1 MKPVSISPLNGEGLF
16 AFALLILLS
25 GCRSKA
31 EEDPVIYYN
40 KGLQLMQA
48 GRIQE
53 AIDSFQRAIQL
64 KPDLADAHS
73 DLGAAYNKVNRTQ
86 EAVGE
91 FEQAI
96 QLNPKMARAHYNLGN
111 AYDRLGR
118 FREAIAAYEQAQRL
132 TPDDPEIYVN
142 LVLQRGFI
150 DSKRLTA

>member
-1 MKPVSISPLNGEGLF
+1 MKHESIFPLNGGGRF

-25 GCRSKA
+25 GCRSSA

-40 KGLQLMQA
+40 NGLQLMQA

-53 AIDSFQRAIQL
+53 AVASFHRAIQL
-64 KPDLADAHS
+64 KPDFVDAHC
-73 DLGAAYNKVNRTQ
+73 DLGAAYSKVNRTQ

-96 QLNPKMARAHYNLGN
+96 QLNPNMARAHYDLGN

-118 FREAIAAYEQAQRL
+118 FQDAIASYKQAQRL
-132 TPDDPEIYVN
+132 APGDVEV
-142 LVLQRGFI
+142 
-150 DSKRLTA
+150 